1 MLLELNIEN
10 YAVVEKLR
18 VRFHGGL
25 NLLTGETG
33 SGKSILVDALSLLLG
48 ARAVGDVIRP
58 NSGRARVAGVFE
70 VEETPSLQSLLE
82 ASHLEL
88 DDRELIIER
97 ELLDNGKSRA
107 YVNGR
112 LVTQSLLRDLAPEL
126 ADIHGQHEQQS
137 LFSTRTQLGML
148 DTFAAAIEL
157 AARVEDLYHQWR
169 ECERRI
175 HELRGNEQER
185 QRLLDLY
192 RFQYR
197 EIEQAGLAAGEEER
211 LEKERRVL
219 GNVERVQQAGALAY
233 DQLYDGSSSVSVQL
247 VAARRALET
256 LAQYDAKFGP
266 LAEALESA
274 RASVEDVAF
283 EIQTYLDHLDADPE
297 RLNEAETR
305 LALIE
310 KLKRKYGRTLEE
322 VLDYGKQA
330 AQRLEELESSD
341 ATLAAVENEQRRI
354 AGQFLELA
362 EKLSSERRN
371 AAEILEKQ
379 VENELESLAME
390 RARFR
395 VAFEPVDPGPA
406 SWSAN
411 GIDRIAFHVSAN
423 PGQPPRPLAQVAS
436 GGELSRITLAL
447 KAALVPAGD
456 PKGAA
461 KRAKPLNAPRT
472 LVFDEI
478 DSGVGGRVAE
488 AIGRRLKKLAAGH
501 QVLCVTHLSQ
511 IAGFADAH
519 YFVDKTERNGA
530 TFASIAELSEEERVY
545 ELARMLSGEQ
555 VTAAALEHARQMLE
569 STRKTGKVKE
579 ALA

>member
-1 MLLELNIEN
+1 MLHELNIEN

-33 SGKSILVDALSLLLG
+33 SGKSILVDALGLLLG
-48 ARAVGDVIRP
+48 ARAAGDVIRP
-58 NSGRARVAGVFE
+58 NSGRARVSGVFE
-70 VEETPSLQSLLE
+70 VEETPFLRSLLE
-82 ASHLEL
+82 ASNLEIEQH
-88 DDRELIIER
+88 ELIIER

-112 LVTQSLLRDLAPEL
+112 VVTLSLLRDLAPEL

-137 LFSTRTQLGML
+137 LFSVRTQLEML
-148 DTFAAAIEL
+148 DAFGGTAGPAAQVEEL
-157 AARVEDLYHQWR
+157 YRKWR

-175 HELRGNEQER
+175 SELRGDEQER

-192 RFQYR
+192 RFQCQ
-197 EIEQAGLAAGEEER
+197 EIEQAQLVPGEEER
-211 LEKERRVL
+211 LAQDRRAL
-219 GNVERVQQAGALAY
+219 GNLERVMQTGTQAY
-233 DQLYDGSSSVSVQL
+233 DQLYDDSSSVSAQL
-247 VAARRALET
+247 VSARRALED

-266 LAEALESA
+266 LAEGLESA
-274 RASVEDVAF
+274 RASVEDAAF
-283 EIQTYLDHLDADPE
+283 EIRTYLDRLEADPE
-297 RLNEAETR
+297 RLNEIESR

-310 KLKRKYGRTLEE
+310 KLKRKYGRTVDE
-322 VLDYGKQA
+322 VIEYGGQA

-341 ATLAAVENEQRRI
+341 ATLAKVEREQEQL
-354 AGQFLELA
+354 AGQFVELA
-362 EKLSSERRN
+362 QVLSDERRK
-371 AAEILEKQ
+371 AAADLEKQ
-379 VENELESLAME
+379 VEKELESLAME

-406 SWSAN
+406 GWSAH
-411 GIDRIAFHVSAN
+411 GIDRIVFMVSAN

-447 KAALVPAGD
+447 KASLVPAGE
-456 PKGAA
+456 PKGGA
-461 KRAKPLNAPRT
+461 KRPKSPRAPRT

-478 DSGVGGRVAE
+478 DAGVGGRVAE
-488 AIGRRLKKLAAGH
+488 AIGRRLKTLAAGH

-519 YFVDKTERNGA
+519 YFVDKTERNGL
-530 TFASIAELSEEERVY
+530 TFATIAELSDEERVQ
-545 ELARMLSGEQ
+545 ELARMLSGEH
-555 VTAAALEHARQMLE
+555 VTGAALEHARQLLQ
-569 STRKTGKVKE
+569 STRRPGGIKK
-579 ALA
+579 ASA

>member
-1 MLLELNIEN
+1 MLHELNIEN

-58 NSGRARVAGVFE
+58 NSGRARVSGVFE
-70 VEETPSLQSLLE
+70 VDETPALRTLLE
-82 ASHLEL
+82 ASNLEIEQH
-88 DDRELIIER
+88 ELIIER

-112 LVTQSLLRDLAPEL
+112 LVTLSLLRDLAPEL

-137 LFSTRTQLGML
+137 LFSVHTQLEML
-148 DTFAAAIEL
+148 DAFAGTAEP
-157 AARVEDLYHQWR
+157 AARVEALYRKWR

-175 HELRGNEQER
+175 SELRGNEQER

-192 RFQYR
+192 RFQHQ
-197 EIEQAGLAAGEEER
+197 EIEQAQLVPGEEER
-211 LEKERRVL
+211 LEQDRRAL
-219 GNVERVQQAGALAY
+219 GNLERVQQTGTQAY
-233 DQLYDGSSSVSVQL
+233 DQLYDDSSSVSAQL
-247 VAARRALET
+247 ASARRALEE

-274 RASVEDVAF
+274 RASVEDAAI
-283 EIQTYLDHLDADPE
+283 EIRTYLDRLEADPE
-297 RLNEAETR
+297 RLNEIESR

-310 KLKRKYGRTLEE
+310 KLKRKYGRTVQE
-322 VLDYGKQA
+322 VLEYGRQA
-330 AQRLEELESSD
+330 AERFGELESSD
-341 ATLAAVENEQRRI
+341 ATLAKVESEQQQL
-354 AGQFLELA
+354 ASQFLELA
-362 EKLSSERRN
+362 QELSGQRRN
-371 AAEILEKQ
+371 AATVLEKQ
-379 VENELESLAME
+379 VEKELESLAME

-395 VAFEPVDPGPA
+395 VAFEPVDAGPA
-406 SWSAN
+406 SWTAH
-411 GIDRIAFHVSAN
+411 GIDRVVFMVSAN

-447 KAALVPAGD
+447 KASLVPGGE
-456 PKGAA
+456 PKGGA
-461 KRAKPLNAPRT
+461 KRSKSPRAPRT

-519 YFVDKTERNGA
+519 YFVDKTERNGL
-530 TFASIAELSEEERVY
+530 TFASIAELSDEERVQ
-545 ELARMLSGEQ
+545 ELARMLSGEH
-555 VTAAALEHARQMLE
+555 VTGAALEHARQLLQ
-569 STRKTGKVKE
+569 STRKPGSVKK
-579 ALA
+579 ASA

>member
-1 MLLELNIEN
+1 MLHELNIEN

-48 ARAVGDVIRP
+48 ARATADVIRP
-58 NSGRARVAGVFE
+58 GSGRARVSAVFE
-70 VEETPSLQSLLE
+70 VEETPALRSLLG
-82 ASHLEL
+82 ASSLEIEQH
-88 DDRELIIER
+88 ELILER

-112 LVTQSLLRDLAPEL
+112 VVTLSLLRELAPSL

-137 LFSTRTQLGML
+137 LFSTRTQLEML
-148 DTFAAAIEL
+148 DTLAGTTEAADE
-157 AARVEDLYHQWR
+157 VETLFRTWR

-175 HELRGNEQER
+175 SELRGDEQER

-192 RFQYR
+192 RFQFQ
-197 EIEQAGLAAGEEER
+197 EIEQAELAPGEEER
-211 LEKERRVL
+211 LEQDRRAL
-219 GNVERVQQAGALAY
+219 GNLERVQQTGTEAY
-233 DQLYDGSSSVSVQL
+233 DRLYDDSSSVSTQL
-247 VAARRALET
+247 ATARRALEE

-274 RASVEDVAF
+274 RATVDDAAL
-283 EIQTYLDHLDADPE
+283 EIRSYLDRLEADPE
-297 RLNEAETR
+297 RLNEVESR

-310 KLKRKYGRTLEE
+310 KLKRKYGRTLDE
-322 VLDYGKQA
+322 VLEYGRQA
-330 AQRLEELESSD
+330 GERLGELESRD
-341 ATLAAVENEQRRI
+341 ETLAKVEKEQQQLADQFVAAAQKLSDQRR
-354 AGQFLELA
+354 G
-362 EKLSSERRN
+362 
-371 AAEILEKQ
+371 AAERLEKQ
-379 VENELESLAME
+379 VEKELGSLAME

-395 VAFEPVDPGPA
+395 VAFEPVEPGPA
-406 SWSAN
+406 GWSAH
-411 GIDRIAFHVSAN
+411 GIDRVVFMVSAN

-447 KAALVPAGD
+447 KASLAPGE
-456 PKGAA
+456 PKNGA
-461 KRAKPLNAPRT
+461 KRSKTAKAPRT

-478 DSGVGGRVAE
+478 DTGVGGRVAE
-488 AIGRRLKKLAAGH
+488 AIGRRLQKLSAAH

-519 YFVDKTERNGA
+519 YFVDKTERNGL
-530 TFASIAELSEEERVY
+530 TFATIAELSDEARVQ

-555 VTAAALEHARQMLE
+555 VTGAALEHARQLLQ
-569 STRKTGKVKE
+569 SIRKTSTSKK
-579 ALA
+579 ASA